1 VPELARVALEGITKA
16 YPGVVANDGISLD
29 LRAGEIHAIVGENG
43 AGKTTLMG
51 ILYGLQRPDA
61 GRILIDGRPV
71 ELHSPRDAL
80 AAGVGFVQQHFSLIP
95 TLTVAEN
102 LVLSL
107 HGGAAAVGRRDGA
120 AAVRRLSERYG
131 LAVEPG
137 ARIEN
142 LSVGLQQRAELLK
155 AVARDAQVLILD
167 EPNSLLTP
175 QEWEELAG
183 ILRGLAGGGVGIFL
197 ISHKLEDV
205 LRVADRVSVLRR
217 GRLVATVS
225 AAETTESKL
234 AELMVGRL
242 RDPGGPVPASR
253 HEAAGGT
260 TLEVDGLWVRGER
273 GNDAVRDVSFVARA
287 GEIVGLA
294 GVEGSGQVEL
304 IEALAGVRPARRG
317 VVRLAGRDITGEGVG
332 RRQELG
338 IAHVPADRRNAG
350 LIADLTVAQ
359 NLILPQVGEDPYSRL
374 GLLRPRAIRDRARGL
389 IEEFDV
395 RVPGPDVAA
404 AALSGGNQQKVVLAR
419 ELSRPLHALL
429 CCYPTWGLDVAA
441 AAAIQRQVAA
451 LRDAGAAVLYA
462 SVDLDEL
469 LAVTDRLVVLHNGA
483 VTGELASAEAT
494 AEQVGLLMGGRQAA

>member
-51 ILYGLQRPDA
+51 ILFGLQRPDA

-80 AAGVGFVQQHFSLIP
+80 AAGIGFVQQHFSLIP

-107 HGGAAAVGRRDGA
+107 RAGAAAIGPRDGA
-120 AAVRRLSERYG
+120 AAVRRLSARYG

-137 ARIEN
+137 ARIES

-155 AVARDAQVLILD
+155 ALARDAQVLILD

-175 QEWEELAG
+175 QEWDELAG
-183 ILRGLAGGGVGIFL
+183 ILRGLADGGVGLFL
-197 ISHKLEDV
+197 ISHKLEEV

-217 GRLVATVS
+217 GRLVATVA

-242 RDPGGPVPASR
+242 RDAGGPVPAPR
-253 HEAAGGT
+253 LQGAGET
-260 TLEVDGLWVRGER
+260 MLEVDGLWVRGER
-273 GNDAVRDVSFVARA
+273 GNDVVRDVSLVARA

-317 VVRLAGRDITGEGVG
+317 VVRLAGRDITGAGVG

-338 IAHVPADRRNAG
+338 IAHVPADRRSAG
-350 LIADLTVAQ
+350 LIADLTVAE
-359 NLILPQVGEDPYSRL
+359 NMVLPQVGEDPYSRL
-374 GLLRPRAIRDRARGL
+374 GMLRPGAIRDRARGL
-389 IEEFDV
+389 IGEFDV

-404 AALSGGNQQKVVLAR
+404 GALSGGNQQKLVLAR

-469 LAVTDRLVVLHNGA
+469 LAVTDRLVVLHQGA